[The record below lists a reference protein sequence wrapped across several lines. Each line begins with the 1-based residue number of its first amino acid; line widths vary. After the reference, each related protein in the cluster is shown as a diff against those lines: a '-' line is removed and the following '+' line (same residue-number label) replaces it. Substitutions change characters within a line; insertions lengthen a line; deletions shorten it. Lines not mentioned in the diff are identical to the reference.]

1 MRITDIETMVLTTPL
16 KKAFKTA
23 LRETSISESIIV
35 KIHSD
40 DGQVGFGGAPPTAV
54 ITGDTM
60 DSING
65 AILNFIRPAII
76 GMDIEEFEP
85 LMRRLHSSIY
95 RNTSAKAAIDMALY
109 DLYGKHFKIP
119 LYKLFGG
126 ARKEIISDITV
137 SVNSPEEMAED
148 AIDYVRRG
156 YTTLKTKVG
165 LDCELDIVRVKKI
178 REAIGNDIKL
188 RLDANQGWIA
198 KEAVKTIRRLE
209 DMGMDIE
216 LVEQPVIAHDIEGLK
231 YVTDNVETPIMA
243 DESLFLPEDAFRVL
257 KHRAADILNIKLMKC
272 GGLHNA
278 LKINAMAE
286 SCGVECMLGSMI
298 ESKIGITAAAHLAC
312 GKLNI
317 TRVDLDAVDL
327 MAEDPVSGG
336 VLVTGCKH
344 TIPESYGLGIIG
356 LKREESING

>member
-1 MRITDIETMVLTTPL
+1 MKISDIEISVLTTPL
-16 KKAFKTA
+16 KKPFKTA
-23 LRETSISESIIV
+23 LRQTSICESIIV
-35 KIHSD
+35 RIHSD
-40 DGQVGFGGAPPTAV
+40 DGQVGFGGAAPTAV

-60 DSING
+60 DSIQG
-65 AILNFIRPAII
+65 AIMNYIRPAIM
-76 GMDIEEFEP
+76 GMDIEEFDP
-85 LMRRLHSSIY
+85 LMKKLHSSIY

-109 DLYGKHFKIP
+109 DLYGKHYKIP

-126 ARKEIISDITV
+126 ARKVVISDITV
-137 SVNSPEEMAED
+137 SVNSPEEMARD
-148 AIDYVRRG
+148 AADYVRAG
-156 YTTLKTKVG
+156 YKTLKTKVG
-165 LDCELDIVRVKKI
+165 MDSELDIVRVKKI
-178 REAIGNDIKL
+178 REAIGYEIKL

-198 KEAVKTIRRLE
+198 KEAVRTIRRLE
-209 DMGMDIE
+209 DMGMNIE

-231 YVTDNVETPIMA
+231 FVTDNVGTPIMA
-243 DESLFLPEDAFRVL
+243 DESLFLPEDGFRVL
-257 KHRAADILNIKLMKC
+257 ERRAADILNIKLMKC

-327 MAEDPVSGG
+327 MAEDPIEGG
-336 VLVTGCKH
+336 VVVNGSTH
-344 TIPESYGLGIIG
+344 SIPESFGLGIIG
-356 LKREESING
+356 MKEGE

>member
-1 MRITDIETMVLTTPL
+1 MKITHVETMLLTTPL
-16 KKAFKTA
+16 KKPFKTA
-23 LRETSISESIIV
+23 LRQTSVSESIIV

-40 DGQVGFGGAPPTAV
+40 DGQIGFGGAPPTAV
-54 ITGDTM
+54 ITGDTLN
-60 DSING
+60 SIKG
-65 AILNFIRPAII
+65 AIENFISPAII
-76 GMDIEEFEP
+76 GMDIEEFEAI
-85 LMRRLHSSIY
+85 MKRLHSSIY

-126 ARKEIISDITV
+126 ARKEIVSDITV
-137 SVNSPEEMAED
+137 SVNSPEEMARD
-148 AIDYVRRG
+148 AAEYVRSG

-165 LDCELDIVRVKKI
+165 VDSQLDIIRVKKV
-178 REAIGNDIKL
+178 REAVGNDIKL

-198 KEAVKTIRRLE
+198 KEAVRTIKKLE
-209 DMGMDIE
+209 DMGMNIE
-216 LVEQPVIAHDIEGLK
+216 LVEQPVKAFDIEGLK
-231 YVTDNVETPIMA
+231 YVTDHVDTPIMA
-243 DESLFLPEDAFRVL
+243 DEALFMPEDGFRIL
-257 KHRAADILNIKLMKC
+257 KMRAADILNIKLMKC

-327 MAEDPVSGG
+327 MAEDPIYGG
-336 VLVTGCKH
+336 VQVTGSKH
-344 TIPESYGLGIIG
+344 AIPDAYGLGIEG
-356 LKREESING
+356 LK

>member
-1 MRITDIETMVLTTPL
+1 MKITNIETSVLTTPL

-23 LRETSISESIIV
+23 LRQTSVSENIIV
-35 KIHSD
+35 RIHTD
-40 DGQVGFGGAPPTAV
+40 DGQIGFGGAPPTAV

-60 DSING
+60 ESIRG
-65 AILNFIRPAII
+65 AIENFITPAIV
-76 GMDIEEFEP
+76 GMDIEEFDI
-85 LMRRLHSSIY
+85 LMKRLHSSTF
-95 RNTSAKAAIDMALY
+95 RNTSAKAAIDIALH
-109 DLYGKHFKIP
+109 DLFGKHFKIP

-126 ARKEIISDITV
+126 AKKEIESDITV

-148 AIDYVRRG
+148 AIDYIRRG

-165 LDCELDIVRVKKI
+165 LDSELDIIRIKKI
-178 REAIGNDIKL
+178 REAVGNDIKL
-188 RLDANQGWIA
+188 RIDANQGWIA
-198 KEAVKTIRRLE
+198 KEAVRTIRKLE
-209 DMGMDIE
+209 DMGMNLE

-231 YVTDNVETPIMA
+231 YVTDNVDTPIMA
-243 DESLFLPEDAFRVL
+243 DESLFLPEDGFKIL
-257 KHRAADILNIKLMKC
+257 KLRAADILNIKLMKC

-327 MAEDPVSGG
+327 MAEDPIDGG
-336 VLVTGCKH
+336 VQVTGSRH
-344 TIPESYGLGIIG
+344 VIPESYGLGING
-356 LKREESING
+356 LK

>member
-1 MRITDIETMVLTTPL
+1 MKITRVETMEITTPL
-16 KKAFKTA
+16 KKPFKTA
-23 LRETSISESIIV
+23 LRQTSISESIIV
-35 KIHSD
+35 KIHTD
-40 DGQVGFGGAPPTAV
+40 DGLMGFGSAPPTAV

-60 DSING
+60 GSIKS
-65 AILNFIRPAII
+65 AVVDFISPVIL

-85 LMRRLHSSIY
+85 LMKRLHSSIY
-95 RNTSAKAAIDMALY
+95 RNTSAKAAVDMALY

-126 ARKEIISDITV
+126 ARKEIISDITI

-148 AIDYVRRG
+148 ALDYIRSG

-165 LDCELDIVRVKKI
+165 LDSRLDIIRVKKI
-178 REAIGNDIKL
+178 REAVGSEIKL
-188 RLDANQGWIA
+188 RLDANQGWNA
-198 KEAVKTIRRLE
+198 KEAIRTIRKLE

-216 LVEQPVIAHDIEGLK
+216 LVEQPVKAHDIEGLK
-231 YVTDNVETPIMA
+231 FITDHVDTPIMA
-243 DESLFLPEDAFRVL
+243 DEALFSPEDAFKIL
-257 KHRAADILNIKLMKC
+257 KLRAADILNIKLMKC

-327 MAEDPVSGG
+327 MAEDPIDGG
-336 VLVTGCKH
+336 VKVTGSRH
-344 TIPESYGLGIIG
+344 EIPESYGLGING
-356 LKREESING
+356 LKK